1 MAIVIVVSA
10 NIPPASYRDDSFKA
24 EPHVLSIELY
34 RLDSLVVSSI
44 DEVLMG
50 VFSDEVRDAVYKKL
64 EITSLIRSNE
74 IAEHLDALHHILEE
88 TFGTASKVIEGRI
101 AKRIIRKIGWEF
113 VEIPGFGLLEYFE
126 MVKSRFAKDLQ
137 SSLMPRVG
145 SSPLLARQ
153 SNGRSTFGLVG

>member
-1 MAIVIVVSA
+1 MAAVIVVSA
-10 NIPPASYRDDSFKA
+10 NIPPESYRDDSIKV

-34 RLDSLVVSSI
+34 RLDSLVVNSI

-50 VFSDEVRDAVYKKL
+50 VFSDQVRDAVYKKL
-64 EITSLIRSNE
+64 EMTCLTRSNQ
-74 IAEHLDALHHILEE
+74 IAEHLDDLSEILDE
-88 TFGTASKVIEGRI
+88 TFGRASKVIQRRI

-113 VEIPGFGLLEYFE
+113 VEIPEFGLLEYFE
-126 MVKSRFAKDLQ
+126 MVKSRFTKDLQ

-145 SSPLLARQ
+145 SSPLVARQ